1 MTITYYFG
9 EYNDEEFEYE
19 IDPYEYVESL
29 EKPQQWKLAQEMLD
43 NFNEIIKEDA
53 VREFP
58 DCIDSNFDIVKQ
70 DDELLYFIL
79 HEYGTEEDVFNAD
92 AEGIEN
98 FFEKDAFKEYNDM
111 QEYHT
116 NPLWYYGM
124 SEKDF
129 L

>member
-79 HEYGTEEDVFNAD
+79 HD
-92 AEGIEN
+92 
-98 FFEKDAFKEYNDM
+98 
-111 QEYHT
+111 
-116 NPLWYYGM
+116 
-124 SEKDF
+124 
-129 L
+129 

>member
-29 EKPQQWKLAQEMLD
+29 EKPEQWKIAQEMLD
-43 NFNEIIKEDA
+43 NFDEITKEDA

-58 DCIDSNFDIVKQ
+58 DCIDNNFDIVKQ

-79 HEYGTEEDVFNAD
+79 HEYGTEEDVFKAD

-98 FFEKDAFKEYNDM
+98 FFENDAYEEYNDM
-111 QEYHT
+111 QEYHK